1 MTAKMKAT
9 TGTMLKIADDE
20 VAEAYFRP
28 MQYKLIVPAILIHR
42 TQTAQCFSGNKR
54 KLICTVMYASAK
66 AHTEITNIPVEAV
79 SKDLHGEPEGQ
90 RWRRSLPANAYIH
103 HQMSR

>member
-42 TQTAQCFSGNKR
+42 TQTAQCFSDKNR
-54 KLICTVMYASAK
+54 
-66 AHTEITNIPVEAV
+66 E
-79 SKDLHGEPEGQ
+79 
-90 RWRRSLPANAYIH
+90 
-103 HQMSR
+103 